1 MIKNFTK
8 VSKGTIF
15 PSTYD
20 ILNDQ
25 EVMNSISAIEKSK
38 MDLLKGTS
46 NYSFTALPVPSAT
59 SLGKAGLDA
68 IYFNGRFEVMAV
80 QTTNKMTPA
89 EILEAE
95 KEHWNQNAWDQMVS
109 SSSLNK

>member
-8 VSKGTIF
+8 VSKGTLF

-25 EVMNSISAIEKSK
+25 DVMASVSSIEKSK

-46 NYSFTALPVPSAT
+46 NYSFVTLPVPSAT

-68 IYFNGRFEVMAV
+68 IYFNGTFEVMAV

-89 EILEAE
+89 DILAAE

-109 SSSLNK
+109 SSSLNQ